1 MNDKQKQSNKIRR
14 FCKEYNIELQDESSL
29 SSNPRYER
37 TENYEASLNN
47 DGGITVMYEQNVHQQ
62 IFNEVQIL
70 PFQSIASDQQSI
82 HKRKADEICDL
93 EPSPEENTPL
103 TKKLSELLVENHG
116 EINTT

>member
-70 PFQSIASDQQSI
+70 PFQSIASDQQNPNLSRPNDSSNEFHRNGKLHLRI
-82 HKRKADEICDL
+82 KCDV
-93 EPSPEENTPL
+93 T
-103 TKKLSELLVENHG
+103 G
-116 EINTT
+116 